1 MTRKSGGEE
10 LKKISAAIIAFN
22 EEDKIERALS
32 SLQEVSDEILVVD
45 SLSTDT
51 TRQICL
57 RYADRILDRRWEGY
71 RKQKQ
76 FATDQAT
83 YDWVLSLDSDEM
95 LSPRLRQEII
105 QWKMTADGDCN
116 GYYLARKT
124 FFMGRWVEHTTWYP
138 DWQLRLFRRS
148 RGRWEGGRVHESFR
162 VLEPTAKLRGHLYHY
177 TYASFSEYLVQL
189 ERFSTLAAA
198 DYYERGL
205 RANLPHLLLGPPAV
219 FLKNYLLRLG
229 FLDGIPGL
237 LVSSLSAV
245 STLFKYLK
253 LWEMQSG
260 HAKMP
265 ADPFADH

>member
-1 MTRKSGGEE
+1 M
-10 LKKISAAIIAFN
+10 KKISAAIVAFN
-22 EEDKIERALS
+22 EEDKIERTLV

-45 SLSTDT
+45 SLSTDA

-57 RYADRILDRRWEGY
+57 RYTDRIFDRPWEGY
-71 RKQKQ
+71 RRQKQ

-95 LSPRLRQEII
+95 LSSQLRQEII
-105 QWKMTADGDCN
+105 EWKMNEDRACN
-116 GYYLARKT
+116 GYYLPRKT

-162 VLEPTAKLRGHLYHY
+162 VLGPTAKLRGHLYHY
-177 TYASFSEYLVQL
+177 TYASLSEYLSQL
-189 ERFSTLAAA
+189 EHFSTLAAA
-198 DYYERGL
+198 DYYGRGL
-205 RANLPHLLLGPPAV
+205 RANLSHLLLDPPAV
-219 FLKNYLLRLG
+219 FLKNYFLRMG

-260 HAKMP
+260 HARIP
-265 ADPFADH
+265 PDPSADN